1 MKKNVII
8 SIFLVLLQT
17 SKILSYHI
25 KENKINED
33 FILTN
38 FTFGSGYLGRYSTN
52 YNIFETINKHNSN
65 LFIWLG
71 NIIYLNTPNYFSF
84 MKNTIKNN
92 WTKGEK
98 LYNKVK
104 DNKYYKIL
112 EKKIPII
119 GIWDEYDYGIYNG
132 NKYFKDKEISKHLF
146 LKFLNYS
153 SEEISEK
160 NKKGIF
166 STYSFGKGY
175 KSVRI
180 ILLDLRYYKSSF
192 FNILNYDN
200 LGKEQWI
207 WLENIFKN
215 NNETLTFIGSSIQIL
230 PINRFLTESWYINSR
245 KKLFELIAKYKKKG
259 IIFLSGNVNFSQILK
274 TFCVNH
280 KIGYNLY
287 EITSSSLSFN
297 NYNFYGNLID
307 NILPNDYNLGKS
319 FHEIN
324 FGEIIIDWGN
334 NINDIFISLNI
345 YDKDN
350 NKKINL
356 NLKYNDLVFN
366 RNNSDDSN
374 CEYLLNKRFKKPKD
388 IFYYYY
394 NNKKYLPIGL
404 VYFLLFLFLIQ
415 MLTSKKNIVIFIS
428 GCILF
433 MSFII
438 GYLYKVDLAK
448 EETLNE

>member
-38 FTFGSGYLGRYSTN
+38 FTFGSGYLGRHSTN
-52 YNIFETINKHNSN
+52 DNIFETINKHNSN

-84 MKNTIKNN
+84 IKNSIKNN

-104 DNKYYKIL
+104 DNKYYKML

-132 NKYFKDKEISKHLF
+132 NKYFKDKEISKQLF

-153 SEEISEK
+153 NEEISEK

-245 KKLFELIAKYKKKG
+245 KKLFELIAKYKKMELFFFLEML
-259 IIFLSGNVNFSQILK
+259 IFLKF
-274 TFCVNH
+274 
-280 KIGYNLY
+280 
-287 EITSSSLSFN
+287 
-297 NYNFYGNLID
+297 
-307 NILPNDYNLGKS
+307 
-319 FHEIN
+319 
-324 FGEIIIDWGN
+324 
-334 NINDIFISLNI
+334 
-345 YDKDN
+345 
-350 NKKINL
+350 
-356 NLKYNDLVFN
+356 
-366 RNNSDDSN
+366 
-374 CEYLLNKRFKKPKD
+374 
-388 IFYYYY
+388 
-394 NNKKYLPIGL
+394 
-404 VYFLLFLFLIQ
+404 
-415 MLTSKKNIVIFIS
+415 
-428 GCILF
+428 
-433 MSFII
+433 
-438 GYLYKVDLAK
+438 
-448 EETLNE
+448 